1 MHLNELIHATSDE
14 QIIYTL
20 RRHPITFVPTI
31 LLFAFLATA
40 VPWMVR
46 LLLTSASPDLFLD
59 NGMRGLAVLGTSFYY
74 LSLLVLFFG
83 RFVDYYLD
91 MWVVTNR
98 RLIDIDQIGLF
109 GRSVSEVE
117 LYKVQDIRSDQR
129 GFFATIF
136 NFGNISV
143 ETSGA
148 ELRFMVHQV
157 ANPNGLR
164 REVLELIREDAERQ
178 EKL

>member
-1 MHLNELIHATSDE
+1 MHLSELIHAQPDE
-14 QIIYTL
+14 KIIYTL

-31 LLFAFLATA
+31 ILFGFLATA
-40 VPWMVR
+40 VPWMARV
-46 LLLTSASPDLFLD
+46 LLLNANPDMFAN
-59 NGMRGLAVLGTSFYY
+59 NGVHAVAVLGSSFYY
-74 LSLLVLFFG
+74 LALLVFFFG

-91 MWVVTNR
+91 MWIVTNR
-98 RLIDIDQIGLF
+98 RLVDVDQIGLF

-148 ELRFMVHQV
+148 ELRFMVSQV
-157 ANPNGLR
+157 GNPNGLR
-164 REVLELIREDAERQ
+164 REILELIREDAERQ

>member
-1 MHLNELIHATSDE
+1 MHLNELIHAQSDE
-14 QIIYTL
+14 KIIYTL

-40 VPWMVR
+40 VPWMAR
-46 LLLTSASPDLFLD
+46 ILLLNINADLFLD
-59 NGMRGLAVLGTSFYY
+59 NGVHAVAVLGSSFYY
-74 LSLLVLFFG
+74 LALLVFFYG

-91 MWVVTNR
+91 MWIVTNR
-98 RLIDIDQIGLF
+98 RLIDVDQIGLF

-148 ELRFMVHQV
+148 ELRFMVSQIH
-157 ANPNGLR
+157 NPNGLR
-164 REVLELIREDAERQ
+164 REILELIREDAERQ